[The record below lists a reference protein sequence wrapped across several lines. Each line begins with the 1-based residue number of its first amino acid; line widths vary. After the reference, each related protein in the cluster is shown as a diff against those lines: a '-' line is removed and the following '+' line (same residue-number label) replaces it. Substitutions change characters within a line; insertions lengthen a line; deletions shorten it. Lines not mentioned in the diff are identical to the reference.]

1 MYRDLKNGLSN
12 DSEMIIKL
20 ITYYNDTKPVGSFKY
35 TAHKYPGDID
45 IFEIVQE
52 CCNYKELATNFI
64 HFLESI
70 IYTIKNKQDE
80 MSPIYWGEF
89 KAGLDITFKPTEN
102 DYIETYIYRN
112 SKYLNIKDISDIYN
126 SSDWKE
132 FVKKFYIVRWSEED
146 IVNGYKK
153 LKSGKKMS
161 LIDALRFDTIIKL
174 DLWATVNNNYTE
186 ITNFFI
192 LKWDDGNNINIVN
205 PSTIGDREESL
216 MKDIKEYSSDKKW
229 KPLKLAKRL
238 WILYKLK
245 NETSKYKKIEPLFS
259 TGIASLSQIEGEIE
273 VLHFIIDKYSSNS
286 INIQLFINQIS
297 RFKRRI
303 NDIDDINFSKENWC
317 NKSTNCSKKI
327 LYSKCDNI
335 VTLLKNRD
343 RDDKLIIKKLK
354 ELEEII
360 HNIITIYSTIWIK
373 KIGIEKGSYKYNYI
387 NNYIILFIFSI
398 FIILTILIIYK
409 LYYKL

>member
-1 MYRDLKNGLSN
+1 M
-12 DSEMIIKL
+12 
-20 ITYYNDTKPVGSFKY
+20 
-35 TAHKYPGDID
+35 
-45 IFEIVQE
+45 
-52 CCNYKELATNFI
+52 
-64 HFLESI
+64 
-70 IYTIKNKQDE
+70 
-80 MSPIYWGEF
+80 
-89 KAGLDITFKPTEN
+89 
-102 DYIETYIYRN
+102 
-112 SKYLNIKDISDIYN
+112 
-126 SSDWKE
+126 
-132 FVKKFYIVRWSEED
+132 
-146 IVNGYKK
+146 
-153 LKSGKKMS
+153 
-161 LIDALRFDTIIKL
+161 
-174 DLWATVNNNYTE
+174 
-186 ITNFFI
+186 
-192 LKWDDGNNINIVN
+192 
-205 PSTIGDREESL
+205 
-216 MKDIKEYSSDKKW
+216 
-229 KPLKLAKRL
+229 
-238 WILYKLK
+238 
-245 NETSKYKKIEPLFS
+245 
-259 TGIASLSQIEGEIE
+259 
-273 VLHFIIDKYSSNS
+273 HFIIDKYSSNS